1 MSLDDSE
8 LVRQIG
14 DILRLQVGEEI
25 ILLDGSGTEARCA
38 ISAVRKRD
46 IEVDVIEKS
55 VNTDESSSDVTLY
68 CAIAKGDTFEW
79 IVEKATEAG
88 VKRIVP
94 MVTARTVKKDVR
106 ADRLTKIM
114 REAAEVAGRGLVPVL
129 NDVLT
134 FAQAVQEAA
143 QNGKNYFFDVDGD
156 ELNQASSDKIGI
168 FIGPEGG
175 WSDEEV
181 ALAKSAGFSLASLG
195 GLTLR
200 AETAATIASYLV
212 VHT

>member
-1 MSLDDSE
+1 MSIDDSE

-25 ILLDGSGTEARCA
+25 ILLDGSGMEARCA

-55 VNTDESSSDVTLY
+55 ANTDESLSDVTLY

-106 ADRLTKIM
+106 ADRLAKIM
-114 REAAEVAGRGLVPVL
+114 LEAAEVAGRGLVPALGGVL
-129 NDVLT
+129 S
-134 FAQAVQEAA
+134 FAQAVSDASK
-143 QNGKNYFFDVDGD
+143 NDRNYFFDADGD
-156 ELNQASSDKIGI
+156 EMKVGPAGKIGI

-175 WSDEEV
+175 WGDEET
-181 ALAKSAGFSLASLG
+181 AAAKSASFQVVSLG
-195 GLTLR
+195 KLTLR
-200 AETAATIASYLV
+200 AETAATIASYLA
-212 VHT
+212 VHI